1 MPLKSE
7 GHLGVQESFL
17 SHTKI
22 IALIMKH
29 RAAYKTM
36 NQHSGLVE
44 RLTRGME
51 GKIEVLGK
59 KGFGRH
65 ASNHL
70 KT

>member
-1 MPLKSE
+1 
-7 GHLGVQESFL
+7 
-17 SHTKI
+17 
-22 IALIMKH
+22 MKH